1 MIVSAGVDATVRT
14 WDLSSQRGEVI
25 GTLAATPTAFM
36 LADDGETLAIG
47 DAAGNIEVRNL
58 RTRSLRTLHGPP
70 DPVWVLAFSHDARRL
85 ASAGSDNET
94 RIWNLAGG
102 EPGLLRSHDD
112 AVRAAAF
119 PVRSLAFSA
128 DSTHLVSASDDGV
141 IRMWQMRAVSFVPQ
155 ERAALMGWMKRQTTA
170 PRPSEMTDSTATSP
184 RR

>member
-1 MIVSAGVDATVRT
+1 
-14 WDLSSQRGEVI
+14 
-25 GTLAATPTAFM
+25 
-36 LADDGETLAIG
+36 
-47 DAAGNIEVRNL
+47 NL

-119 PVRSLAFSA
+119 SADGKLLATGANDRTIHIANLENGSLAILRGHAGPVRSLAFSA

-155 ERAALMGWMKRQTTA
+155 ERAALMGWMKRQ
-170 PRPSEMTDSTATSP
+170 
-184 RR
+184 